1 MMKKKL
7 AAVIMAVTVLAG
19 CTSTPAFANTDPA
32 AEQATNAEYT
42 ESTDTS
48 GATDETSQDTEIV
61 RDGTSDT
68 DSDQT
73 DSETNEAEKN
83 APLTPAGNMT
93 LVDNVT
99 TSTGTK
105 QFLTLTSREG
115 NFYYLIIDYDKDGNE
130 NVHFLNQID
139 ERDLIG
145 LMDEDEAK
153 ELEERLAEKAAE
165 EEAAKAALETPSN
178 PLTET
183 EPEPE
188 PEPEKVFNIAGF
200 EIPQKTFVAV
210 VGLALIALI
219 CFAGF
224 LFLTFKKKPEA
235 KKPDP
240 DADYD
245 EDYGDEIEIPEDDMD
260 DEDFED

>member
-1 MMKKKL
+1 MMKRKL

-32 AEQATNAEYT
+32 AEQAVNTEYSET
-42 ESTDTS
+42 ADTS
-48 GATDETSQDTEIV
+48 EISDETAQDTEIV
-61 RDGTSDT
+61 RDGTTDT
-68 DSDQT
+68 TTDPT
-73 DSETNEAEKN
+73 DSEENETEN
-83 APLTPAGNMT
+83 NPPLTPAGNMT

-130 NVHFLNQID
+130 NVHFLNQVD

-165 EEAAKAALETPSN
+165 EEAAKATLETPSSAN
-178 PLTET
+178 IET
-183 EPEPE
+183 EPEPT
-188 PEPEKVFNIAGF
+188 PEPEKVFNIAGY
-200 EIPQKTFVAV
+200 EIPQKTFVAII
-210 VGLALIALI
+210 GLALIALI
-219 CFAGF
+219 CLAGF
-224 LFLTFKKKPEA
+224 IILTKKKKNET

-245 EDYGDEIEIPEDDMD
+245 EDYGDEIDIPEDDMD

>member
-1 MMKKKL
+1 MIRKKI
-7 AAVIMAVTVLAG
+7 AAAFMAVAVLAG
-19 CTSTPAFANTDPA
+19 STAVPAFANTDPA
-32 AEQATNAEYT
+32 AEQAAYT
-42 ESTDTS
+42 ETT
-48 GATDETSQDTEIV
+48 ETTEQENQESEIV
-61 RDGTSDT
+61 RDGTA
-68 DSDQT
+68 DQ
-73 DSETNEAEKN
+73 EATEN
-83 APLTPAGNMT
+83 AEPENNPPLTPDGNMT

-115 NFYYLIIDYDKDGNE
+115 NFYYLIIDYDKDGNQ
-130 NVHFLNQID
+130 NVHFLNQVD

-153 ELEERLAEKAAE
+153 ELEEQLAAKKAE
-165 EEAAKAALETPSN
+165 EDAKKAALETPVIQ
-178 PLTET
+178 T
-183 EPEPE
+183 PEPE
-188 PEPEKVFNIAGF
+188 QEPAPEPEKVFEIAGY

-210 VGLALIALI
+210 IGLVMIALI

-224 LFLTFKKKPEA
+224 IVLTKKKKAET

-245 EDYGDEIEIPEDDMD
+245 EDYGDEIDIPEDTMD
-260 DEDFED
+260 DDDFDE